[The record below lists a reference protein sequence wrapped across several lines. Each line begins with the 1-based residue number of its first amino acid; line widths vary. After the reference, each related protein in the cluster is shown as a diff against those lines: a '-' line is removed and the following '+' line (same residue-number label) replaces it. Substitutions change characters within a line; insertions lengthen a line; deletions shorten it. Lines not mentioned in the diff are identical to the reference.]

1 MEPETKKWKK
11 GGKQNIKMDICSEV
25 LANNMVNPRS
35 QSWLCGKDLQKKEGF
50 KPGLKE
56 WRGDG

>member
-11 GGKQNIKMDICSEV
+11 GGKQNIKTDICSEV

-56 WRGDG
+56 